1 MKTKKKYYL
10 FSEMKV
16 VDELQQIAIDNP
28 TKENIKLYEKMQ
40 NLFFKHVKDVY
51 DSKGCRRLV

>member
-40 NLFFKHVKDVY
+40 NLFFKHVKDMY
-51 DSKGCRRLV
+51 GSKGRSRLV